1 MNRSSRASLALVAAS
16 LATATA
22 AAQEAMFTQ
31 AATMPAP
38 GALVLRQRVLFSR
51 YGSDPVRDTDHYDL
65 LESWTGAQIGLARAL
80 SLDVDFSLDNAWL
93 TRADDT
99 SDSQFFA
106 GEASAL
112 VKYRFYQ
119 DDTSGIDTFRVA
131 ALAGAAAT
139 FQNRAA
145 LDPEVGIVAT
155 WVKGRHGFNQDLLWR
170 FNTGGDE
177 ADNRGGQ
184 GPGQALSFDS
194 AYLFRIAPAQYQSDT
209 EGSWYA
215 TLEMN
220 GLYETSG
227 DVELRW
233 SPGLLYEGR
242 DFAFELFAQLPLY
255 QQVDHRAELDFSVGV
270 GLRLLF

>member
-1 MNRSSRASLALVAAS
+1 MRHLTRHASALIIAATT
-16 LATATA
+16 LPAL
-22 AAQEAMFTQ
+22 AQEAMFTQ

-38 GALVLRQRVLFSR
+38 GAFVVRQRVWFSR
-51 YGSDPVRDTDHYDL
+51 FGSDPARATDHYNL

-80 SLDVDFSLDNAWL
+80 ALDVDFSLDNGWL
-93 TRADDT
+93 KRDDAS

-112 VKYRFYQ
+112 LKYRFYQ

-145 LDPEVGIVAT
+145 IDPEVGLVAT

-184 GPGQALSFDS
+184 GPSDALKFDS
-194 AYLFRIAPAQYQSDT
+194 AYLFRIAPDTYQSDT
-209 EGSWYA
+209 QGSWYA

-233 SPGLLYEGR
+233 APGLLYEGR
-242 DFAFELFAQLPLY
+242 SFALELFGQLPLY
-255 QQVDHRAELDFSVGV
+255 QQVRHRAELDFTVGIGV
-270 GLRLLF
+270 RLLF